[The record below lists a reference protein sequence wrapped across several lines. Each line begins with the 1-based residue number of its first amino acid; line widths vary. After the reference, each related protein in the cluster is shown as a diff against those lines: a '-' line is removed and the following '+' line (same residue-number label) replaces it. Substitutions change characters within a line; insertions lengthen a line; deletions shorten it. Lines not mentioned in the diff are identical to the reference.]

1 MLLQGIIYWVYLPQS
16 LQCHALYLLRT
27 PPVPCSPE
35 AKVPQ
40 WKGRGQGV
48 PQGARETMYPVPA
61 LSSPENAHR
70 HVSRKD
76 RTTQALATGE
86 WPAPLGEYAACLM
99 LARASASSA
108 FSLVSFPFPFL
119 LSGLSLVSYPPP
131 TPVSPPPSPLF
142 PHPFLLV
149 YLFIPIS
156 SNRSSSSYP
165 FLCSFFLFSAAFL
178 RTCVD
183 PPTPSPTQAR
193 AQDKLCRWQREMEF
207 FSRLF
212 PLDLSFRT
220 DPRYIIS
227 YRRLL

>member
-131 TPVSPPPSPLF
+131 PPPC
-142 PHPFLLV
+142 LLR
-149 YLFIPIS
+149 LLPCSLTPS
-156 SNRSSSSYP
+156 SLSTSSSP
-165 FLCSFFLFSAAFL
+165 FHPIDLPLPILSLLFLSI
-178 RTCVD
+178 
-183 PPTPSPTQAR
+183 
-193 AQDKLCRWQREMEF
+193 
-207 FSRLF
+207 FSRIFTHLC
-212 PLDLSFRT
+212 
-220 DPRYIIS
+220 
-227 YRRLL
+227 